1 MIYVSENIFNE
12 LSNGKQKI
20 FYSMV
25 RISTLQRL
33 QRIVQERC
41 ALEIG
46 ERNGSRRALIHLGAC
61 MALSS
66 VHGEKQAMRIK
77 IKLVATL
84 CGEVVDIG
92 DSFHGYELE
101 SLDY

>member
-1 MIYVSENIFNE
+1 
-12 LSNGKQKI
+12 
-20 FYSMV
+20 
-25 RISTLQRL
+25 
-33 QRIVQERC
+33 
-41 ALEIG
+41 
-46 ERNGSRRALIHLGAC
+46 

>member
-1 MIYVSENIFNE
+1 MIYVNGHILNE
-12 LSNGKQKI
+12 LLSGRQKT

-25 RISTLQRL
+25 RIPTLQQL
-33 QRIVQERC
+33 QRIVQERK
-41 ALEIG
+41 ALEVR
-46 ERNGSRRALIHLGAC
+46 EREGSRRALVHLGAC

-66 VHGEKQAMRIK
+66 IHKEKQAMRVK

-84 CGEVVDIG
+84 CGEVADIE

>member
-1 MIYVSENIFNE
+1 MIYVNENIFNE
-12 LSNGKQKI
+12 LLGGKQKT

-25 RISTLQRL
+25 RIPTLQCL
-33 QRIVQERC
+33 QRVVQERK

-46 ERNGSRRALIHLGAC
+46 ERGGERRATVHLGAC

-66 VHGEKQAMRIK
+66 VHGEKQAMRVK

-84 CGEVVDIG
+84 CGEVVNIG
-92 DSFHGYELE
+92 DSFNGYELE

>member
-1 MIYVSENIFNE
+1 MNKKTTTNRKQGIDFDFKKGESTHSKGGFQYRWTDEE
-12 LSNGKQKI
+12 GK
-20 FYSMV
+20 
-25 RISTLQRL
+25 R
-33 QRIVQERC
+33 
-41 ALEIG
+41 
-46 ERNGSRRALIHLGAC
+46 H
-61 MALSS
+61 
-66 VHGEKQAMRIK
+66 AMRIK